1 METKRISRDRRL
13 EQVRAWVGS
22 GLSCAAFARRVGTK
36 PGTLAWWKWKFESE
50 GVSLATK
57 NPKKRSPRKKP
68 PPAFVEITPPALH
81 VPRPQ
86 LTLELEDVTLRVPE
100 GFDDRTLA
108 RVLELLRSAR

>member
-1 METKRISRDRRL
+1 METNRISREQRL
-13 EQVRAWVGS
+13 EQVRAWAGS
-22 GLSCAAFARRVGTK
+22 GLSCTAFARRVGTK
-36 PGTLAWWKWKFESE
+36 ASTLAWWKWKFESE

-57 NPKKRSPRKKP
+57 P
-68 PPAFVEITPPALH
+68 PLAFVEIAPPALN

-86 LTLELEDVTLRVPE
+86 LALELEDVTLRVPE